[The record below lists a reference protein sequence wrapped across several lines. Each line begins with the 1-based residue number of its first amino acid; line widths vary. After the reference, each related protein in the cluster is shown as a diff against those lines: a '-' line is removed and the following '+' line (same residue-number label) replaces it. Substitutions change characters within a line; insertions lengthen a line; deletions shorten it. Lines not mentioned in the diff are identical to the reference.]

1 MNLKRSK
8 AMDVLGDIFTEFVD
22 QEEES
27 HQLFLLLKKHLPD
40 GSFQLVSDHGKAFS
54 SRMHQT
60 QWIITA

>member
-1 MNLKRSK
+1 
-8 AMDVLGDIFTEFVD
+8 MDVLGDIFTEFVD

-60 QWIITA
+60 HWIIRE